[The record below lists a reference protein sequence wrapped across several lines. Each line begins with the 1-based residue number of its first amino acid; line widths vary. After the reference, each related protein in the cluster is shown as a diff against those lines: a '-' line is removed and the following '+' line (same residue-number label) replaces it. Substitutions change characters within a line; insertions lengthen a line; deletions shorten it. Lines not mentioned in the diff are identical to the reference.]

1 MNIRDHSSQFS
12 LFVYST
18 DVDQG
23 AAVKVSLSQAG
34 YDAYYFQEL
43 EAFQQRMQEMTPHV
57 VVFSTLSVQGALSDF
72 VEKVL
77 EVSPEIKLIAMAE
90 SQQFEALSQYNTVGL
105 ADVVSLSEPSVDLR
119 VLWTVDQV
127 CETLYLTFQNEQLL
141 QDWKEAQGQ
150 KDQLQGQIN
159 DQKAVQE
166 EAQQMLVSSR
176 LAGYRSSQS
185 KEEVLQKYFE
195 YLDKIPALY
204 FKYLGSVRSFVA
216 THASGFS
223 AQQIQGVGCPLE
235 GSDLESL
242 NSQVTV
248 GLLPPVML
256 EMLQKVFQFETARV
270 LPLFVQNELEGV
282 VVYSGKLGKADNW
295 RVGEEFS
302 LFSLCYSYF
311 CLEKKVERLDVVD
324 FVTELYNQK
333 FYVEKLH
340 EELERS
346 RRLRQPVS
354 VLKISID
361 DFFEIEQTMG
371 VSARDEVLKAVSDFI
386 RRTIRT
392 NDLACRTQA
401 NEIGVI
407 LPHCHKKGAALLGER
422 LRRIVESS
430 LVVDRGVK
438 ISISVGVSEYP
449 SLADS
454 FESLDETA
462 TKALMHI
469 MEKGGNRI
477 CLFKPSG
484 SFTPEFEVVAD

>member
-12 LFVYST
+12 IFVYST

-23 AAVKVSLSQAG
+23 ASVKVSLSQAG
-34 YDAYYFQEL
+34 YDAYYIQEM
-43 EAFQQRMQEMTPHV
+43 EVFQQRLKEMTPHL
-57 VVFSTLSVQGALSDF
+57 VVFSTTSVQGILSDF
-72 VEKVL
+72 VNKVL

-90 SQQFEALSQYNTVGL
+90 PQQFEALSQYNTLGL
-105 ADVVSLSEPSVDLR
+105 VDIVSLEGPSLDMRAV
-119 VLWTVDQV
+119 WAVDQT
-127 CETLYLTFQNEQLL
+127 CETLYLTYQNEQLFT
-141 QDWKEAQGQ
+141 DWKEAQGQ
-150 KDQLQGQIN
+150 KDKLQQQVN
-159 DQKAVQE
+159 DQKAVQQE
-166 EAQQMLVSSR
+166 TSQMLVSNR
-176 LAGYRSSQS
+176 VADYRSSQS

-195 YLDKIPALY
+195 RLEKVPAVY
-204 FKYLGSVRSFVA
+204 FKYLTSVRSFVA

-223 AQQIQGVGCPLE
+223 SQQIQGVGCQLE
-235 GSDLESL
+235 GTDLESL
-242 NSQVTV
+242 NTQITV
-248 GLLPPVML
+248 GLLPPIMM
-256 EMLQKVFQFETARV
+256 EMLQKVFQIQTSRV
-270 LPLFVQNELEGV
+270 LPLFVQNQLEGV
-282 VVYSGKLGKADNW
+282 VIYSGDLGKADTL

-302 LFSLCYSYF
+302 LFALCYSYF
-311 CLEKKVERLDVVD
+311 CLEKKVESLDVMD
-324 FVTELYNQK
+324 FVTDLYNQK
-333 FYVEKLH
+333 FYVDKLH

-346 RRLRQPVS
+346 RRLQQPVS

-361 DFFEIEQTMG
+361 DFFEIEQTLG
-371 VSARDEVLKAVSDFI
+371 SNVRDEVLKTIGDYV

-392 NDLACRTQA
+392 NDFACRTQV
-401 NEIGVI
+401 NEFGVI

-430 LVVDRGVK
+430 AILDSGVK

-454 FESLDETA
+454 VGSLDETA

-484 SFTPEFEVVAD
+484 NFTPEFEVVVD

>member
-1 MNIRDHSSQFS
+1 MNIREHSSQFS
-12 LFVYST
+12 IFVFSA

-23 AAVKVSLSQAG
+23 AAAKVSLSQAG
-34 YDAYYFQEL
+34 YDAYYFQER
-43 EAFQQRMQEMTPHV
+43 EAFQQRLKEMTPHLV
-57 VVFSTLSVQGALSDF
+57 IFSTTAVQGVLSDF
-72 VEKVL
+72 VNQVL
-77 EVSPEIKLIAMAE
+77 EVSPEIKLVAMAE
-90 SQQFEALSQYNTVGL
+90 PQQFEALSQYNTLGL
-105 ADVVSLSEPSVDLR
+105 VDIVSLEGPSLDLR
-119 VLWTVDQV
+119 VLWAVDQV
-127 CETLYLTFQNEQLL
+127 CENLYLTYQNEQLFS
-141 QDWKEAQGQ
+141 DWKEAQSQ
-150 KDQLQGQIN
+150 KDQLQQQAN

-166 EAQQMLVSSR
+166 EASQMLVSNR
-176 LAGYRSSQS
+176 VADYRSSQS

-195 YLDKIPALY
+195 RLDKVPAVY
-204 FKYLGSVRSFVA
+204 FKYLSSVRSFVA
-216 THASGFS
+216 THAAGFTP
-223 AQQIQGVGCPLE
+223 QHIQGVGCQIE
-235 GSDLESL
+235 NNDLESL
-242 NSQVTV
+242 NTQITV
-248 GLLPPVML
+248 GLLPPIMM
-256 EMLQKVFQFETARV
+256 EMLQKVFNFGTSRV
-270 LPLFVQNELEGV
+270 LPLFVQNQLEGV
-282 VVYSGKLGKADNW
+282 VVYPGKLGKADAL

-311 CLEKKVERLDVVD
+311 CLEKKVDSLDVLD

-346 RRLRQPVS
+346 RRLQQPVS
-354 VLKISID
+354 ILKISID
-361 DFFEIEQTMG
+361 DFFEIEQTLG
-371 VSARDEVLKAVSDFI
+371 ANVRDEVLKSVSDFV

-392 NDLACRTQA
+392 NDFACRTQA

-430 LVVDRGVK
+430 SIVDSGVK

-454 FESLDETA
+454 VGSLDETA

-477 CLFKPSG
+477 CLFRPSG
-484 SFTPEFEVVAD
+484 NFTPEFEVVAD

>member
-12 LFVYST
+12 IFVYNA

-23 AAVKVSLSQAG
+23 AGVKVSLSQAG

-43 EAFQQRMQEMTPHV
+43 EAFQQRLKEMTPHL
-57 VVFSTLSVQGALSDF
+57 VVFSTVAVQGALSDF
-72 VEKVL
+72 VNSVL
-77 EVSPEIKLIAMAE
+77 EVSPEIKLIALAE
-90 SQQFEALSQYNTVGL
+90 PQQFEALSQYNTLGL
-105 ADVVSLSEPSVDLR
+105 VDIVSLEGPNLDLR
-119 VLWTVDQV
+119 ALWAVDQV
-127 CETLYLTFQNEQLL
+127 CETLYLTYQNEQLFS
-141 QDWKEAQGQ
+141 DWKEAQGH
-150 KDQLQGQIN
+150 KEKLQQQISE
-159 DQKAVQE
+159 QKAVQE
-166 EAQQMLVSSR
+166 ETNQMLVSNR
-176 LAGYRSSQS
+176 VADYRSSQS

-195 YLDKIPALY
+195 RLDKVPAVY
-204 FKYLGSVRSFVA
+204 FKYLSSVRSFVA
-216 THASGFS
+216 THASVFAPS
-223 AQQIQGVGCPLE
+223 QIQGVGCQLE
-235 GSDLESL
+235 GGDLESL
-242 NSQVTV
+242 NTQITV
-248 GLLPPVML
+248 GLLPPIMR
-256 EMLQKVFQFETARV
+256 EMLQKIFQFENSRV
-270 LPLFVQNELEGV
+270 LPLFVQNQLEGV
-282 VVYSGKLGKADNW
+282 VVYSGDLGKAEAL

-302 LFSLCYSYF
+302 LFALCYSYF
-311 CLEKKVERLDVVD
+311 SLEKKVESLDVMD

-346 RRLRQPVS
+346 RRLKQPVS

-361 DFFEIEQTMG
+361 DFFEIEQTLG
-371 VSARDEVLKAVSDFI
+371 ANVRDEVLKTVGDYV

-392 NDLACRTQA
+392 NDFACRTQV
-401 NEIGVI
+401 NEMGVI

-430 LVVDRGVK
+430 TILDSGVK

-454 FESLDETA
+454 VGSLDETA
-462 TKALMHI
+462 SKALMHI

-484 SFTPEFEVVAD
+484 NFTPEFEVVVD